1 MIESS
6 REIPHP
12 AIVEEMI
19 RALTG
24 VVSARVMARDDGHL
38 TEIHVLAGAEI
49 QPKQVV
55 RNVESA
61 LRAGLGLEIDRRIVS
76 VAQLRPDAIAE
87 LAGLYPDVETTSG
100 GAPPPAGPGIAG
112 AATLGAAAIDATVG
126 AAAHPG
132 GSTGDAAAPAPQ
144 AAPAGAG
151 TGPRRLIYLGHEVKI
166 TADRTATCTVTFR
179 SGSKEYVGH
188 GQGFDTQQG
197 RAEAAARA
205 VLVVLD
211 ESRAPAR
218 IGLEG
223 VAIVEIPQRRCV
235 LVAARPLGRHRG
247 TTLTGAALLGDSP
260 EEAAIMAVLQATN
273 SWRVPS

>member
-1 MIESS
+1 
-6 REIPHP
+6 
-12 AIVEEMI
+12 MI

-24 VVSARVMARDDGHL
+24 IVSARVIPGDDGRP
-38 TEIHVLAGAEI
+38 TEIHILAAPELH
-49 QPKQVV
+49 PKQVV

-76 VAQLRPDAIAE
+76 VAQLRPDALVE
-87 LAGLYPDVETTSG
+87 LAGSSPFGPEPVAG
-100 GAPPPAGPGIAG
+100 VAPT
-112 AATLGAAAIDATVG
+112 AAPEPTHTFVDDA
-126 AAAHPG
+126 P
-132 GSTGDAAAPAPQ
+132 AAAPRTAPDRPR
-144 AAPAGAG
+144 ADSA
-151 TGPRRLIYLGHEVKI
+151 PRRLIYLGHEVTI
-166 TADRTATCTVTFR
+166 AADRTATCTVTFR
-179 SGSKEYVGH
+179 SGSEEYVGQ

-205 VLVVLD
+205 VIGVLD
-211 ESRAPAR
+211 KCRAPAR

-235 LVAARPLGRHRG
+235 LVSARPLGRHRG
-247 TTLTGAALLGDSP
+247 ITLTGAALLADSP